1 VPQIPSLPTLTVE
14 VAFNPTQILSTVQTW
29 TTVTQ
34 YAMDFTTR
42 GGRQHFLDRI
52 EASGLSMTLDGR
64 DGFFMNGTLNGTGQI
79 LRPRIP
85 IRVTASW
92 GGTSYPVFWGI
103 TESVETRIQDQVNVE
118 YAVTAT
124 DMLKF
129 LSLRYLNCPDLYG
142 QYVNGTS
149 ATAWYRFNGSGKDSL
164 NTWNGAVQG
173 YVDYVDGVLVYDDN
187 QGIDLTNGTDAPTAS
202 FRFPN
207 QTGVSGI
214 SGLDFWILGA
224 SAQNEVIFPVN
235 IQAGFSSI
243 DATLTITNTGQ
254 VNTAFDDMTA
264 YPVITDGMWHHVAL
278 IVDSG
283 AQVKLIVDGQT
294 EASST
299 LAVGGIFIDP
309 ALNNVLEIG
318 GSLAVRLDEMV
329 ASDGTVTEAEVQAR
343 YQTGSLLRKDQTTG
357 DRIAEILAVAGFPST
372 KNSAQQYIP
381 TGYTID
387 WDQSGSAP
395 AYVPGAVKNGTWV
408 WGVNSNVT
416 GNTALDLIYSTVD
429 TENGIFFQGD
439 EGTLNYHSGGYQYR
453 PAGNATPTGAYV
465 WTDDTTSSYHYDGP
479 SLAVTRDDVDVWTTV
494 VVSPANGNPQ
504 TYQAPTVNTDLYGW
518 STLTKSTSYSS
529 STQQV
534 ARLAEFLG
542 KIYAKPLPRVSSV
555 QLRSETSNGG
565 NNTILLGAN
574 IQDRVNFKR
583 NPPGAS
589 GAGIIAT
596 DMIIESINHEWTAN
610 PGYWHTTYTLD
621 PYPISFTTASPATFC
636 MILDSSTYG
645 KLDQNILG

>member
-1 VPQIPSLPTLTVE
+1 
-14 VAFNPTQILSTVQTW
+14 
-29 TTVTQ
+29 
-34 YAMDFTTR
+34 
-42 GGRQHFLDRI
+42 
-52 EASGLSMTLDGR
+52 
-64 DGFFMNGTLNGTGQI
+64 
-79 LRPRIP
+79 
-85 IRVTASW
+85 
-92 GGTSYPVFWGI
+92 
-103 TESVETRIQDQVNVE
+103 VETRIQDQVNVE

-142 QYVNGTS
+142 QEVSGTN
-149 ATAWYRFNGSGKDSL
+149 ATAWYRLNGNAKDNL
-164 NTWNGAVQG
+164 NQWNGYFSGPGSFVN
-173 YVDYVDGVLVYDDN
+173 GVLVYEDT
-187 QGIDLTNGTDAPTAS
+187 QAVDLTNGTDTPSCS
-202 FRFPN
+202 FNFPL
-207 QTGVSGI
+207 QSPVAISGI
-214 SGLDFWILGA
+214 DFWVLGA
-224 SAQNEVIFPVN
+224 SANSQTVLPLTVIVGGG
-235 IQAGFSSI
+235 AGAYN
-243 DATLTITNTGQ
+243 ATLTITNTGQ

-264 YPVITDGMWHHVAL
+264 YPVITDGQWHHIGL
-278 IVDSG
+278 MVDNVT
-283 AQVKLIVDGQT
+283 QKVQLIVDGQIKT
-294 EASST
+294 STTVMTSTGQFISST
-299 LAVGGIFIDP
+299 GVDFT
-309 ALNNVLEIG
+309 IG
-318 GSLAVRLDEMV
+318 GSLACYLDEV
-329 ASDGTVTEAEVQAR
+329 VISNSNVIKDEILAR

-372 KNSAQQYIP
+372 VNSTQQYIP

-395 AYVPGAVKNGTWV
+395 AYVPGAVNNGTWV
-408 WGVNSNVT
+408 WGVSSSVT

-479 SLAVTRDDVDVWTTV
+479 SLAVTRDDVDTWTTV
-494 VVSPANGNPQ
+494 VISPANGNPQ
-504 TYQAPTVNTDLYGW
+504 TYQAPTVNTNLYGW

-555 QLRSETSNGG
+555 QLRSETNNGG
-565 NNTILLGAN
+565 NNTILLGGN
-574 IQDRVNFKR
+574 IQDRIKFKR

-589 GAGIIAT
+589 GAGIINT
-596 DMIIESINHEWTAN
+596 DFVIESINHEWTAN
-610 PGYWHTTYTLD
+610 PGHWHTSYTLD
-621 PYPISFTTASPATFC
+621 PYPISFTTALPATFC